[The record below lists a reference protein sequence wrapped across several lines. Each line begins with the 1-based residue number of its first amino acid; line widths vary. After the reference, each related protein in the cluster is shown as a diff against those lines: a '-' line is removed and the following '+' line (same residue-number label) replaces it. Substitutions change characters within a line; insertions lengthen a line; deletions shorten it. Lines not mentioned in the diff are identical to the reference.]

1 MYPAAPAQYAPRAEQ
16 PVMVVEEAGMLVQQ
30 LPAATTLIATSSGDF
45 GGSTIPVIGL
55 GLLAATIALLAGP
68 VDQD

>member
-1 MYPAAPAQYAPRAEQ
+1 
-16 PVMVVEEAGMLVQQ
+16 MLVQQ